1 MYFENIYDNLA
12 SFYRNLDTNS
22 CCSFLNHTNS
32 QSWQNSRYIA
42 VTRLCSHRLK
52 YFNNSNVKFRLTR
65 FVLKCVN
72 VSIICD
78 NYRYFTLHTLPLQTI
93 LWLFLHCKAIYDN
106 EKTHQCIK
114 VVISTANTTRFDNPS
129 NTFEGIWVGRFCSR
143 NRRHRT
149 HEVCLSI
156 RR

>member
-1 MYFENIYDNLA
+1 MIHVPLL
-12 SFYRNLDTNS
+12 FYVS
-22 CCSFLNHTNS
+22 
-32 QSWQNSRYIA
+32 
-42 VTRLCSHRLK
+42 
-52 YFNNSNVKFRLTR
+52 VKFRLTR

-156 RR
+156 RRWLLWQVQFEPLKEKENVWLKIHKG

>member
-1 MYFENIYDNLA
+1 MIHVPLL
-12 SFYRNLDTNS
+12 FYVSVR
-22 CCSFLNHTNS
+22 
-32 QSWQNSRYIA
+32 
-42 VTRLCSHRLK
+42 
-52 YFNNSNVKFRLTR
+52 FRLTR

-78 NYRYFTLHTLPLQTI
+78 NYRYFTLYTLPLQTI

-156 RR
+156 RRWLLWQVQFEPLKEKENVWLKIHKG